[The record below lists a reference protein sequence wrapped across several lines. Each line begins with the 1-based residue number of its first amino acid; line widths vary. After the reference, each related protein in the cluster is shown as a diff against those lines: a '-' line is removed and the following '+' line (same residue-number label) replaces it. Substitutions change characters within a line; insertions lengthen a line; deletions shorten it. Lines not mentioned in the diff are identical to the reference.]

1 MKKVYGIIGSGDVNE
16 KALKASLNDLPKDAV
31 YYVAHHKDCDSIEH
45 IFDWLIDN
53 EVEFVVVGKAG
64 AVLAKYAEEIK
75 PADDT
80 LDSWVLRYV
89 EGCDPTILVLWD
101 ENVDKEVITAANYG
115 YPILELSN
123 GLSPIIVADD
133 TPPVVEEPTV
143 EPETVEADPE
153 GFSDEELAAMPVA
166 ALKRYAISQGIDI
179 KGMTKADIIVALAG
193 DIVRDM
199 EVPVEVPAETPVVS
213 QSKRP
218 VAVILVMDNGSSVT
232 VHGDADTMDRILA
245 VL

>member
-31 YYVAHHKDCDSIEH
+31 YYIAHHKKSESVEH
-45 IFDWLIDN
+45 VFDWMIDN
-53 EVEFVVVGKAG
+53 EVEFVVVGTAG
-64 AVLAKYAEEIK
+64 TILAKYAEEVK

-89 EGCDPTILVLWD
+89 EDCDPTILVLWD
-101 ENVDKEVITAANYG
+101 EGVEKEVIAAANAG
-115 YPILELSN
+115 YTILELSN
-123 GLSPIIVADD
+123 GLSPIIVAEDSE
-133 TPPVVEEPTV
+133 PAVEPVAEEEPAKEGT
-143 EPETVEADPE
+143 PER
-153 GFSDEELAAMPVA
+153 FSDEELASMPVA

-179 KGMTKADIIVALAG
+179 KGMTKADILVALAG

-199 EVPVEVPAETPVVS
+199 EIPVENETPVIS

-218 VAVILVMDNGSSVT
+218 VAIILVMDNGSSVT